1 MLINNTTM
9 LHFLVYMK
17 FQWFL
22 CVFFGSIFNEEY
34 PPITEEDALA
44 KWAADPAN
52 TAWMESKRENLY
64 LMERMQLLVIRTCLC
79 TESLCLQANSRILP
93 SLLFW
98 GSRYCRSFSF
108 EHFILL
114 SAWTNFWMFKI
125 THSSMWLPAS
135 GPDDVIYDDVPREN
149 SDSNT
154 G

>member
-1 MLINNTTM
+1 M

-17 FQWFL
+17 FKWFL
-22 CVFFGSIFNEEY
+22 CVCFGSIFSEEY

-64 LMERMQLLVIRTCLC
+64 PMERMQLLVIRTCLC
-79 TESLCLQANSRILP
+79 TESLCLRANSCILP

-108 EHFILL
+108 EHPILF